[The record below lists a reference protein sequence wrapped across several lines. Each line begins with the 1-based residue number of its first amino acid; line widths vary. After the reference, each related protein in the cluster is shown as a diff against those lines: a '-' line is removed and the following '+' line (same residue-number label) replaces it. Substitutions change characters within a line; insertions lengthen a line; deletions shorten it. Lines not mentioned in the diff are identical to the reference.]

1 VFELINQDM
10 TKYISNVLNVSKE
23 NADKIRMDYW
33 QRYGSTLRGLQINHR
48 IQTNDFLKKT
58 HDLKKIESK
67 IKPVR
72 YIKKIMHS
80 IREDKIVLTNAP
92 KHYADF
98 VLKKIGIF
106 HHFKK
111 IICIEDNF
119 YIPKP
124 NQNVFKSVKKLPYE
138 KFILIDDNK
147 ENLKQ
152 AFFCGF
158 ITLHLSCIREQN
170 AYINFRLNQLNKILK
185 LKNI

>member
-1 VFELINQDM
+1 M
-10 TKYISNVLNVSKE
+10 TKYISDVLNISKE

-33 QRYGSTLRGLQINHR
+33 QKYGSTLRGLQRNHR
-48 IQTNDFLKKT
+48 IQTNDFLIKT
-58 HDLKKIESK
+58 HDLKKIKSK
-67 IKPVR
+67 IKPLK
-72 YIKKIMHS
+72 YIKKIIHS

-124 NQNVFKSVKKLPYE
+124 NQNVFKRVKRLPYE

-158 ITLHLSCIREQN
+158 ITIHLSCIREQS
-170 AYINFRLNQLNKILK
+170 AYINYRLNQLNKILK